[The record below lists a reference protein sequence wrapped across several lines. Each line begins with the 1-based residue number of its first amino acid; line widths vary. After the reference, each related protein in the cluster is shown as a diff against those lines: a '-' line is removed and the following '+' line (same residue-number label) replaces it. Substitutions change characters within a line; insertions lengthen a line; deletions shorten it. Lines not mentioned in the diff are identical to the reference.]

1 MQNMERLCKH
11 EDVHVSIKQH
21 INYVEMRKDGR
32 SIKYKNAKYR
42 LLLNITEKGVGVIA
56 EIFEQKK
63 NAKSSGRCSHVSFR
77 NVGKKNKKKIDKKA
91 EKWNEGIR

>member
-1 MQNMERLCKH
+1 MERLYKH

-63 NAKSSGRCSHVSFR
+63 KKCQVIRTLQPRFFQKCWKKKQ
-77 NVGKKNKKKIDKKA
+77 KKNRQKSRKM
-91 EKWNEGIR
+91 E